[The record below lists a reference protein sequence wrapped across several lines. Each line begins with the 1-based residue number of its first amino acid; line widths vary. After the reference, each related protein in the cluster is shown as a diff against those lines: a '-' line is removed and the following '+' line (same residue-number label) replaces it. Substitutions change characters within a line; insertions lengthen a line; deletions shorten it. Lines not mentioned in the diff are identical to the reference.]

1 MSLARFGV
9 QRPVV
14 ANLTMF
20 ALLLGGLVFGVGLRR
35 EFFPEINSDMVTV
48 TAPYPGASPDEVES
62 ALAVKIEDALKD
74 VDDIKEI
81 RTTAAE
87 GLASITVEFL
97 PGTDID
103 ERLFEIKRIVDALQD
118 LPEEAERIVVT
129 KIEPNLPTINL
140 LVTSE
145 DDWTQESEQVQRAQ
159 KRALKDAINSIRDDL
174 ESLPDM
180 GTLVRNGARTDEIRV
195 RVHPDAL
202 QEHGLDIPEVAA
214 RIRQSMIDLPAGAV
228 RTPTETINIRTIGA
242 DDRVSEVRDIVVKS
256 SPGGQVLRLH
266 EIADIDDDFV
276 DQDLY
281 YRSNGKPA
289 MGLMVLKKGDQDIVQ
304 IAEMVKAYIAGRN
317 GDEFK
322 PSFLDTM
329 SAQSGKPSPRMQAY
343 QLGQSRAEVPLPG
356 MLSYDTDLARFVVGR
371 LNLLTRNAIWGAAL
385 VFLTLM
391 LFLSWRASFWVLV
404 GLIVSM
410 AATLMVMHFIGQT
423 LNLLTMFG
431 LIIVLGLLVDDAI
444 VVAENIASRHESGE
458 SPLQAA
464 IKGTEQVGWPVV
476 ATVVTSVVAFLPFT
490 VITGR
495 FGDMIGVLPVV
506 VACALL
512 VSLGESLFILP
523 VHMGHSLETMDRR
536 RARGK
541 HSRLDRIE
549 MRMDAVRA
557 SFFQKLLIPTYE
569 KLLRWCLRARYLT
582 LAIAAATLVFSLGL
596 VGGGRVKFTMME
608 TNDSE
613 TVNISLRM
621 AVGTPVTVTDSMIR
635 RIERIAGSMPEV
647 SSISTSV
654 GAVGAMDMESVDVAT
669 HIGQVVLELVPIEQR
684 DRTSVQVRSDIR
696 SQLGVLAGV
705 RELRLEEI
713 QGGPDGPPITLSV
726 VGEDEESIK
735 LVVEDMKRRLN
746 EFAGVRDISDDSD
759 AGARELRISLL
770 PGANE
775 LGFTTEN
782 VARQI
787 RGAVF
792 GLEAH
797 TFPGDRESVDVRVTL
812 PDEQRR
818 SLAEIERSYVRS
830 PAGDLVPLAEIAS
843 LSRSQAYA
851 TIRRLDGKRVVTVTA
866 DIDDNADVKP
876 EQVMAELRPQYAEA
890 IANVRGVSIVE
901 RGKQKDFIDAMS
913 SLPIG
918 MLIAC
923 VLIYVV
929 LAWLFQSYLQPIIV
943 MTAIP
948 FAIIGVVWGHLLM
961 GYTMT
966 FLSLVGFMALSGIV
980 VNDSLI
986 LMEFINH
993 AYRVEGKSLKDACI
1007 GAGTARIRAILL
1019 TTLTTVAGLLPMMLE
1034 QSFQA
1039 QFLIPMAITISF
1051 GLLSSTLL
1059 LLVVLPCLLLIFQD
1073 VKRIVVG
1080 LWTGDRDLIM
1090 ARTRLVPKTVSLAE
1104 IDAH

>member
-14 ANLTMF
+14 ANLTMC

-35 EFFPEINSDMVTV
+35 EFFPEISADLVTV
-48 TAPYPGASPDEVES
+48 TAPYPGASPEEVES
-62 ALAVKIEDALKD
+62 ALAVKIEDVLKD

-87 GLASITVEFL
+87 GAAMVTVEFL
-97 PGTDID
+97 PGVDID
-103 ERLFEIKRIVDALQD
+103 ERLFEIKRLVDALQD
-118 LPEEAERIVVT
+118 LPDEAERITVA

-140 LVTSE
+140 LLASTT
-145 DDWTQESEQVQRAQ
+145 DWTGASEEVQRAR
-159 KRALKDAINSIRDDL
+159 KRELKDAINAIRGDL
-174 ESLPDM
+174 ESLPGM

-195 RVHPDAL
+195 RVRPDAL
-202 QEHGLDIPEVAA
+202 HEYGLDLPEISS
-214 RIRQSMIDLPAGAV
+214 RIRQSMVDLPAGAV
-228 RTPTETINIRTIGA
+228 RTPTESINIRTIGA
-242 DDRVSEVRDIVVKS
+242 DDRVDEVRNIVVKS
-256 SPGGQVLRLH
+256 SLGGQVVRLH
-266 EIADIDDDFV
+266 EIADVENDFV
-276 DQDLY
+276 DQDQF
-281 YRSNGKPA
+281 YRSNGMPA
-289 MGLMVLKKGDQDIVQ
+289 MGLMVLKKGDQDIVE

-317 GDEFK
+317 GETINANLMEQMA
-322 PSFLDTM
+322 S
-329 SAQSGKPSPRMQAY
+329 SSGTPTGRTRAY
-343 QLGQSRAEVPLPG
+343 ELGRSRADIPLPG
-356 MLSYDTDLARFVVGR
+356 VLRYDTDLARFVVGR
-371 LNLLTRNAIWGAAL
+371 LNLLTRNAIWGACL

-410 AATLMVMHFIGQT
+410 SATLLLMHFVGQT

-444 VVAENIASRHESGE
+444 VVAENIAARHENGE

-523 VHMGHSLETMDRR
+523 VHIGHSLEAMDRR
-536 RARGK
+536 RARGR

-549 MRMDAVRA
+549 MRMDAIRA
-557 SFFQKLLIPTYE
+557 SFFQKMLIPSYE
-569 KLLRWCLRARYLT
+569 KLLRWCLHARYLT
-582 LAIAAATLVFSLGL
+582 LAGAIAALVFSLGL

-613 TVNISLRM
+613 TVNISVRM
-621 AVGTPVTVTDSMIR
+621 AVGTPVTMTDQIVR

-647 SSISTSV
+647 SSVSASV
-654 GAVGAMDMESVDVAT
+654 GALGSMDMESTDVAS
-669 HIGQVVLELVPIEQR
+669 HLGQVVLELVPIEQR
-684 DRTSVQVRSDIR
+684 DRTSAQVRSDIR
-696 SQLGVLAGV
+696 AQLGVLAGV
-705 RELRLEEI
+705 RELRLEEV
-713 QGGPDGPPITLSV
+713 QGGPDGPPITVSV
-726 VGEDEESIK
+726 VGDNDASIR
-735 LVVEDMKRRLN
+735 LVVQDVKRRLN
-746 EFAGVRDISDDSD
+746 EFAGVRDVSDDSD
-759 AGARELRISLL
+759 AGAREVRIGLL
-770 PGANE
+770 PGASE

-782 VARQI
+782 IARQI
-787 RGAVF
+787 RGSVY

-812 PDEQRR
+812 PDGQRR
-818 SLAEIERSYVRS
+818 SLARVERSYVRS
-830 PAGDLVPLAEIAS
+830 PSGVLVPLAEVAS
-843 LSRSQAYA
+843 LSRSQSYA

-866 DIDDNADVKP
+866 DIDDNANVKP
-876 EQVMAELRPQYAEA
+876 EQVMAFLRPQYALA
-890 IANVRGVSIVE
+890 LANVPGVTIVE
-901 RGKQKDFIDAMS
+901 RGKQKDFVDAMS
-913 SLPIG
+913 SLPVG
-918 MLIAC
+918 MVIAC
-923 VLIYVV
+923 VLIYIV
-929 LAWLFQSYLQPIIV
+929 LAWLFQSYVQPIIV

-948 FAIIGVVWGHLLM
+948 FAIIGVVWGHLLL

-993 AYRVEGKSLKDACI
+993 AYRVEGKSLKDAII
-1007 GAGTARIRAILL
+1007 GAGTSRLRAILL

-1051 GLLSSTLL
+1051 GLLSATTLIL
-1059 LLVVLPCLLLIFQD
+1059 IVLPCLLLIFQD
-1073 VKRIVVG
+1073 AKRIAVG
-1080 LWTGDRDLIM
+1080 LWIGDIQLVKANR
-1090 ARTRLVPKTVSLAE
+1090 RLVPKTVNLADVE
-1104 IDAH
+1104 